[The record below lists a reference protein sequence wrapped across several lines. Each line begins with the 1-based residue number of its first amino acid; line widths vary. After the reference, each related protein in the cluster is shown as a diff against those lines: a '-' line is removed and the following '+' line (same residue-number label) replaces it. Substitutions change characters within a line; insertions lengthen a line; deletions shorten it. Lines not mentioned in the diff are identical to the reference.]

1 MPKLQE
7 ITLNYKMVYKWMPLG
22 LDAGQIHHIHRI
34 CTEQIHHIHRIN
46 PPGFMTHLSFKGPET
61 CWILN
66 YFELEIVLLELYTDT
81 QMGDD
86 YIKDLSPLRKSV
98 I

>member
-1 MPKLQE
+1 
-7 ITLNYKMVYKWMPLG
+7 
-22 LDAGQIHHIHRI
+22 
-34 CTEQIHHIHRIN
+34 
-46 PPGFMTHLSFKGPET
+46 MTHLSFKGPET